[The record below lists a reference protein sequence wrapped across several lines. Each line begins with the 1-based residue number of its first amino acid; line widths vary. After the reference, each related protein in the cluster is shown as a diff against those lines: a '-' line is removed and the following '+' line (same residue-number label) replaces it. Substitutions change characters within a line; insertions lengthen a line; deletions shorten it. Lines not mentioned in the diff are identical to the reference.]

1 MSQSVEFNPL
11 YQGISF
17 TEVEITAADLMPAE
31 MLVAEYSR
39 VILQD
44 KMMPKNFIKL
54 SEASKAFREALTAQL
69 LTDVTDHDSL
79 IDTFTGWLQMT
90 PPGVSTLKTL
100 QEYSTAITFAVER
113 KDLTVKIIKRGQPG
127 ETSPAVWLIVDAM
140 KKGMPGVMYQN
151 LMINSRF
158 AALRQLE
165 EQQQNGY
172 LKHYLQ

>member
-1 MSQSVEFNPL
+1 MSQSVEFNPM

-17 TEVEITAADLMPAE
+17 TEAEITDAE
-31 MLVAEYSR
+31 SMSAEVLVAEYSR
-39 VILQD
+39 VILKD
-44 KMMPKNFIKL
+44 KMMPKNFIRL

-90 PPGVSTLKTL
+90 PSGVSTLKTL
-100 QEYSTAITFAVER
+100 QEYSAAITFAVER
-113 KDLTVKIIKRGQPG
+113 KDLTVKIIKRGEPG

-151 LMINSRF
+151 LIINSRHS
-158 AALRQLE
+158 ALRQLE